1 MEKLMIM
8 MVIIEWI
15 LFIYYL
21 AYNGKSYLQMDND

>member
-8 MVIIEWI
+8 MVIIELI

-21 AYNGKSYLQMDND
+21 AYNGKSNLQMDND